1 MAVYVGLPGHGGMGF
16 HATPAAMKAPRTTML
31 DYCKYVLQRVSFDVR
46 LFRKEYRK
54 SLRWLSRDEIVRLKE
69 WVRTNQSLNQSI

>member
-1 MAVYVGLPGHGGMGF
+1 
-16 HATPAAMKAPRTTML
+16 ML

-54 SLRWLSRDEIVRLKE
+54 SLRWLSRDETIRLKE
-69 WVRTNQSLNQSI
+69 WVRTNQTLNQSI

>member
-1 MAVYVGLPGHGGMGF
+1 
-16 HATPAAMKAPRTTML
+16 MKAQRTTML

-54 SLRWLSRDEIVRLKE
+54 SLRWLSREEIVHLKE
-69 WVRTNQSLNQSI
+69 WVRTNQSLNQTV